1 MEKEDLKEFVVYG
14 RQPVIE
20 ALRSEYHV
28 HKILL
33 ARETDKKTI
42 QPLLNQIEKKDVPVQ
57 YLKKAEL
64 QRHCGPVHH
73 QGVVACIEAF
83 KYRSETEIL
92 KKIGL
97 TGPSFILILDQI
109 QDPQNLGAIFRSAEI
124 AGVDAVIIP
133 DKGSAAINATVAKTS
148 AGAIFHCPVCRP
160 GDLAVTLQQLKQA
173 GLRLYALVAHQ
184 KKTIFE
190 SDLTHPLAL
199 VIGSEGRGVRKNIE
213 RLCDDTLS
221 IPGIGKIDSLNAS
234 VSTAIV
240 LFEVLRQRR
249 YK

>member
-14 RQPVIE
+14 RQPVFE

-28 HKILL
+28 HRILL

-42 QPLLNQIEKKDVPVQ
+42 LSLLNLIEKEAVPVQ

-73 QGVVACIEAF
+73 QGVVAYLEAF
-83 KYRSETEIL
+83 KYWSETQLI
-92 KKIGL
+92 KKVSAA
-97 TGPSFILILDQI
+97 PSGFVLILDQI
-109 QDPQNLGAIFRSAEI
+109 QDPHNLGAIFRSAEI
-124 AGVDAVIIP
+124 AGVDAVLIP
-133 DKGSAAINATVAKTS
+133 DKGSADINATVAKTS
-148 AGAIFHCPVCRP
+148 AGAIFHCPVCRS
-160 GDLAVTLQQLKQA
+160 GDLAGTLQQLNKA

-184 KKTIFE
+184 PKTIFE
-190 SDLTHPLAL
+190 SDLTGPLAL

-213 RLCDDTLS
+213 RLCDETLS
-221 IPGIGKIDSLNAS
+221 IPGIGRMDSLNAS

-240 LFEVLRQRR
+240 LFEVLRQRK
-249 YK
+249 YT